1 MRVRRP
7 LLFVTWGL
15 VLLIGYGAMWL
26 SVRGQ
31 HPFHGP
37 AWQTLLLSFLL
48 LLIALVVTAQ
58 IVDWAASG
66 VGGRSEVQRGIFA
79 LAVVAGYA
87 ALLIEKTAMA
97 SAGASR
103 PVQAVLGATAP
114 MLAAGLVFVA
124 TFRSRR
130 PAELGPA
137 RSGPLAAR
145 RGGRRRVGRPGDHL
159 RGLRAG
165 RRRWRPA
172 DGRHR
177 APAAPVMSEAE
188 LDQAIHVPARLRIMV
203 TLASLPDGDDLS
215 FTRLQDLIGLTPGN
229 LITHLR
235 KLEDTGYI
243 TTQRNGSGVT
253 ARTAVALTSGGR
265 AALDRYS
272 TVLRELLDSASPR

>member
-1 MRVRRP
+1 MSEEAGTRNVPESAAGVGMDAQGAAVIMQQAREQAASELRVRRP

-15 VLLIGYGAMWL
+15 ALLIGYGAMWL

-66 VGGRSEVQRGIFA
+66 IGGRSQVQRGIFA
-79 LAVVAGYA
+79 LAVAAGYA

-124 TFRSRR
+124 TS
-130 PAELGPA
+130 AV
-137 RSGPLAAR
+137 AAR
-145 RGGRRRVGRPGDHL
+145 L
-159 RGLRAG
+159 N
-165 RRRWRPA
+165 W
-172 DGRHR
+172 
-177 APAAPVMSEAE
+177 
-188 LDQAIHVPARLRIMV
+188 ARLA
-203 TLASLPDGDDLS
+203 L
-215 FTRLQDLIGLTPGN
+215 GLW
-229 LITHLR
+229 LL
-235 KLEDTGYI
+235 
-243 TTQRNGSGVT
+243 
-253 ARTAVALTSGGR
+253 AVAAGGAWGGPVTTFAVCALAGGGGVLLM
-265 AALDRYS
+265 AAIEPR
-272 TVLRELLDSASPR
+272 LRRS